1 MSKETKRF
9 LNNALEFNNGLL
21 HLAPSWVPRS
31 FCIPGRRLRLHPDD
45 LFALGAHRGGIDER
59 WFASTVRAD
68 NGPGT
73 PEDEGLSYAVAGKEK
88 MLLKTLIEEEGT
100 DILGDS
106 IMSKWGGWKV
116 FAKFFDNM
124 EPLPHHVHVD
134 HDYARQIGAEGKP
147 EAYYFPAQYNFQPD
161 SFPYTFFGLEPGT
174 SREELKRCLAAFDKG
189 DNKILDLTR
198 AYRLELGTGWLIPP
212 GILHAP
218 GSLCTFEPQW
228 ASDVYM
234 MFESL
239 PSGKPI
245 DKALLSKDIADDKKD
260 DLDHI
265 IGSLNWE
272 LNIVPDFKARFFL
285 PPVEIKNSSPDSFLE
300 KWVVYGR
307 IGGNEVFSAKEL
319 TVYSGVKVTIR
330 DTGSYGMLIIQGHG
344 KLNDIQAE
352 SPTMIRFG
360 DLTRDE
366 FFIPYDT
373 AVKGVTIHNTGYEP
387 LVMLKY
393 FGPDSNPNM
402 PDKGITRKVI

>member
-1 MSKETKRF
+1 MKNARSF
-9 LNNALEFNNGLL
+9 LKNSIDTNNGLL
-21 HLAPSWVPRS
+21 HLAPAWVPRS

-59 WFASTVRAD
+59 WFASTVKAD

-73 PEDEGLSYAVAGKEK
+73 PEDEGLSYAVAGKES
-88 MLLKTLIEEEGT
+88 MLFKTLIEEAGAE
-100 DILGDS
+100 ILGDK
-106 IMSKWGGWKV
+106 IMSKWGGWKI

-124 EPLPHHVHVD
+124 EALPHHLHIGQE
-134 HDYARQIGAEGKP
+134 YARQVGAEGKP
-147 EAYYFPAQYNFQPD
+147 ESYYFPAQYNFHPD
-161 SFPYTFFGLEPGT
+161 EFPYTFFGLEPGT
-174 SREELKRCLAAFDKG
+174 TKEELKRCLAAFDRG
-189 DNKILDLTR
+189 DNKILDLTK
-198 AYRLELGTGWLIPP
+198 AYRLQLGTGWIIPP

-245 DKALLSKDIADDKKD
+245 DKALLSKDIKDDKKD
-260 DLDHI
+260 DLDYI
-265 IGSLNWE
+265 INSLNWE
-272 LNIVPDFKARFFL
+272 LNVVTDFKARFFL
-285 PPVEIKNSSPDSFLE
+285 PPIEIESPDSGKYLE

-307 IGGNEVFSAKEL
+307 IDGNEVFSTKEL
-319 TVYSGVKVTIR
+319 TIYSGEKITLK
-330 DTGSYGMLIIQGHG
+330 DTGPYGFLVIQGHG
-344 KLNDIQAE
+344 KVNDIYVE

-366 FFIPYDT
+366 FFVPFDT
-373 AVKGVTIHNTGYEP
+373 AVKGVTLENTGFEP

-393 FGPDSNPNM
+393 FGPDSNQDM
-402 PDKGITRKVI
+402 PDKK